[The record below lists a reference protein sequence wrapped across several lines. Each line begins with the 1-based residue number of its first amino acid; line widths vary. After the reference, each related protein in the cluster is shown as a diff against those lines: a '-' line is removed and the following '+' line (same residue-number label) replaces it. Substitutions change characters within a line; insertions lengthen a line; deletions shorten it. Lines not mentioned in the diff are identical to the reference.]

1 MASVNLLC
9 KGWGVR
15 GGWKKVF
22 GTNFDQWREKEEKA
36 QMRAPKL
43 NFRIIRVPGTQVVFF
58 PLIPAA
64 FQTGYMGSLHIVFPE
79 RS

>member
-15 GGWKKVF
+15 GGWEKVF
-22 GTNFDQWREKEEKA
+22 GTNFDQWRGERGKT

-43 NFRIIRVPGTQVVFF
+43 NFGIIRAAGTQFVFF

-64 FQTGYMGSLHIVFPE
+64 FQTEYLGSLPIVFPE

>member
-15 GGWKKVF
+15 GDGKKF
-22 GTNFDQWREKEEKA
+22 LERISINGEEREEKT

-43 NFRIIRVPGTQVVFF
+43 NFGIIRAAGTQFVFF

-64 FQTGYMGSLHIVFPE
+64 FQTDYLGSLPIVFPE